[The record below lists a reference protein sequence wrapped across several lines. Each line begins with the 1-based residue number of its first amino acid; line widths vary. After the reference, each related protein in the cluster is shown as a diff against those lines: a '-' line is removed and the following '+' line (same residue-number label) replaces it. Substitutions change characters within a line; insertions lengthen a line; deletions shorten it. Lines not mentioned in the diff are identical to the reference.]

1 MDEFEIKRKLAEAR
15 RKAVSKLD
23 FDDDGDFDKDDLRT
37 KEGKKFAIAVIV
49 CMVILLVLVFK

>member
-1 MDEFEIKRKLAEAR
+1 MDEFEIRRKLGEAR
-15 RKAVSKLD
+15 RKAVSKVD

-49 CMVILLVLVFK
+49 CLVILLVMVLK